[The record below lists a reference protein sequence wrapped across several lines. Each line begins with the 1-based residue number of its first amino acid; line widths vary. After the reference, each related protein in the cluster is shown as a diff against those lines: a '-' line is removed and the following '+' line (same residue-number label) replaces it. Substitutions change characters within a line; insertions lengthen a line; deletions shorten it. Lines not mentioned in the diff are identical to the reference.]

1 MAAEA
6 SPDAQVPVFLALCK
20 LGVVYF
26 LQYIR
31 EANVSELRLFFLKST
46 DYVTF
51 SGLEAKKKNNKR
63 VPGKVQINLPG
74 GVSCRPGSQQSFQV
88 ALPGVLSISACRWC
102 WCFLVQG
109 QLSANSTLWNSNK
122 NYVRPMP
129 GRQTSIPWEEKDG
142 GKSESWVSVLLI
154 LPTVK
159 QKLKMP
165 QPSSLK

>member
-31 EANVSELRLFFLKST
+31 EANVSELRLFFKKVQIMSLSRA
-46 DYVTF
+46 
-51 SGLEAKKKNNKR
+51 LRLKKNNKR
-63 VPGKVQINLPG
+63 VPGKVQINSPG
-74 GVSCRPGSQQSFQV
+74 GVSCRPGSHQSFQV

-102 WCFLVQG
+102 RCFPVQG
-109 QLSANSTLWNSNK
+109 QLSANSTLWNSDK

-129 GRQTSIPWEEKDG
+129 GRQTPIPWEEKDG
-142 GKSESWVSVLLI
+142 GKSESWVTVLLI
-154 LPTVK
+154 LPAVK